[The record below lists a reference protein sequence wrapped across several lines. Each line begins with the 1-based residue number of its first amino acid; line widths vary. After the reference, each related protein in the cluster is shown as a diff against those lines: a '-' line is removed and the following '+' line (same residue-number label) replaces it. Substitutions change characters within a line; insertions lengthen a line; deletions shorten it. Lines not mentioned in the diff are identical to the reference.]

1 MKQKVAAARKGKVKQ
16 TLIGLLDLDSIFKPR
31 LEYKQ
36 YFDLGEAMIGKVS
49 LKNDKIYTF

>member
-1 MKQKVAAARKGKVKQ
+1 MKQKVAVARKGKVKQ

-36 YFDLGEAMIGKVS
+36 YFDLREALIGKVS
-49 LKNDKIYTF
+49 LKNDKI